1 VARPILGMRRFVVL
15 ILAAFAA
22 ATASGQRS
30 SAVESVAECRLDG
43 LAAVPQA
50 RQGEVREFERQVK
63 LGPFYKE
70 LTRRFGTPEAC
81 KTTFDDGNINL
92 SFTYRGDA
100 RLNAKMDSRIEFTE
114 QRVQLS
120 GLSAKTWSA
129 KTGIA
134 LLKLAETNAFGTHG
148 CGIEWKTPAE
158 TIAGERAGS
167 REAVYQGD
175 TCNCQARVIYEGGAV
190 VGLVLSSAC

>member
-1 VARPILGMRRFVVL
+1 VARPILGLRRAVL
-15 ILAAFAA
+15 IFAAFAA

-30 SAVESVAECRLDG
+30 SAAECAPDG
-43 LAAVPQA
+43 SSAVPPA
-50 RQGEVREFERQVK
+50 RQGGVREFERQVK

-70 LTRRFGTPEAC
+70 LTRRFGTPEVC
-81 KTTFDDGNINL
+81 KTTLDDGNINL
-92 SFTYRGDA
+92 SFAYHGGA

-120 GLSAKTWSA
+120 GMSAKTWSE

-148 CGIEWKTPAE
+148 CGIVWEAPAE

-167 REAVYQGD
+167 HETVYRGD
-175 TCNCQARVIYEGGAV
+175 TCNCQARVIYEGGSV

>member
-1 VARPILGMRRFVVL
+1 VARPILGPRRALVL
-15 ILAAFAA
+15 ILAVFAA
-22 ATASGQRS
+22 ACASGQRS
-30 SAVESVAECRLDG
+30 SAAECAAPDSS
-43 LAAVPQA
+43 AAVPPAQ
-50 RQGEVREFERQVK
+50 QDGVREFERQVK
-63 LGPFYKE
+63 SGPFYKE

-81 KTTFDDGNINL
+81 KTTLDDGNINL

-100 RLNAKMDSRIEFTE
+100 HLSAKMDSRIEFTE

-120 GLSAKTWSA
+120 GISAKTWSA

-134 LLKLAETNAFGTHG
+134 LLKQAETNAFGTHG
-148 CGIEWKTPAE
+148 CGIVWKAPAE

-167 REAVYQGD
+167 HQAVYLGD
-175 TCNCQARVIYEGGAV
+175 TCNCQARVIYEGSSV